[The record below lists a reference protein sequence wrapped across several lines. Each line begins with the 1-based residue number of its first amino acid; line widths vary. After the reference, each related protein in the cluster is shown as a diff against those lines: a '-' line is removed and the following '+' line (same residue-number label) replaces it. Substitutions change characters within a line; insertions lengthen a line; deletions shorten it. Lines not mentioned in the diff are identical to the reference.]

1 MERCG
6 SPPVSFRGRPPSD
19 GEEAASA
26 PIRSRRGSGVGMH
39 VIGKSIAT
47 REAPSVR
54 VRDAQPDSREGQAGP
69 YGVAERP
76 VVARKLGNASG
87 AKGP

>member
-26 PIRSRRGSGVGMH
+26 PIRSRRGSGVGMYAEE
-39 VIGKSIAT
+39 VERNTGSPMGEE
-47 REAPSVR
+47 RGP
-54 VRDAQPDSREGQAGP
+54 QPDSREGQAGP